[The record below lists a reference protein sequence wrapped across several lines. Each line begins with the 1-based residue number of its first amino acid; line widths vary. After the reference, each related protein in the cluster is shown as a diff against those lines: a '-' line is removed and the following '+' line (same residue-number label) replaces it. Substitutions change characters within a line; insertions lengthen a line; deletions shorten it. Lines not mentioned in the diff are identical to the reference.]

1 MYPSYHKF
9 NKRNKKVNR
18 KIEKKCYG
26 IVCVAVPCKP
36 YVNKFV
42 QISRADDMSTLRT
55 FSFFTLRAD
64 DIRHYLLCA
73 KRNTPAG
80 ESKIKQTEFI

>member
-26 IVCVAVPCKP
+26 TVCVAVPCKP
-36 YVNKFV
+36 YVNKIV
-42 QISRADDMSTLRT
+42 QFSRAN
-55 FSFFTLRAD
+55 
-64 DIRHYLLCA
+64 DIRHYLL
-73 KRNTPAG
+73 
-80 ESKIKQTEFI
+80 